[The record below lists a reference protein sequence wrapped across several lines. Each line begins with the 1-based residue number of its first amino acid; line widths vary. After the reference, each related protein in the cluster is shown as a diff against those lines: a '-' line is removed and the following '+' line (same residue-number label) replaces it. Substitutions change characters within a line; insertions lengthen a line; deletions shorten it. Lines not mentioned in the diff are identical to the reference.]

1 MAAER
6 AGIMAIVGEV
16 TGRIL
21 EEPRSVRPLAEV
33 PQRPVLTGR
42 QWYILHSV
50 NRSDLRVHN
59 CLKNAGY
66 ETYYPQQRVMKRVP
80 QRMLSKKQR
89 ASRIPLFES
98 ALRPLLPSYHFVL
111 MDLERDRWR
120 DLFDLIGLFG
130 VLCEPDV
137 PEPMPYP
144 LQPIVV
150 AKLRATE
157 VDGAIPGPTD
167 ARALVLEIGE
177 QVRISGGTFAGH
189 NAVVDQIP
197 KGQLQALDESQK
209 VKLLVALFGR
219 STPCEVLVSDIE
231 KL

>member
-1 MAAER
+1 MT
-6 AGIMAIVGEV
+6 AIVGRI
-16 TGRIL
+16 TGRVL
-21 EEPRSVRPLAEV
+21 EEPRSYRSLEDV
-33 PQRPVLTGR
+33 PRRPVLTGQ

-50 NRSDLRVHN
+50 NRSDARVHG
-59 CLKNAGY
+59 CLRNAGY

-89 ASRIPLFES
+89 ASRIPLFETI
-98 ALRPLLPSYHFVL
+98 LRPLLPSYHFVL
-111 MDLERDRWR
+111 MDLTHDRWR

-130 VLCEPDV
+130 VLCEPDA

-167 ARALVLEIGE
+167 ARTLVLEIGE
-177 QVRISGGTFAGH
+177 QVRISGGIWAGH

-209 VKLLVALFGR
+209 VKLLVSLFGR
-219 STPCEVLVSDIE
+219 ATPCEILVSDIE